1 MHTHHLPVSRSAR
14 YLTLGPETGTARELW
29 IVLHGYSQLA
39 ERFLRPFV
47 ALDDGATLVVAP
59 EALSRFYL
67 ETTPAGRHGDTV
79 GATWLTREDREADL
93 ADHLRYLDQLVRHL
107 HDGFAT
113 WRPRL
118 NVLGF
123 SQGSVMAAR
132 WMAQG
137 TLHPDRLVLWGTPLP
152 RDVPPELLAPR
163 LGATRVELVAGDQDP
178 FVPAGTIE
186 AGAGALAALGATARA
201 RRFAGGHAMQR
212 AALLA
217 AAGRGG
223 GD

>member
-1 MHTHHLPVSRSAR
+1 MDTHHLPVSRSAR
-14 YLTLGPETGTARELW
+14 YFTLGPETGAVGELW

-39 ERFLRPFV
+39 ERFLRPFA
-47 ALDDGATLVVAP
+47 ALDDGATVVVAP

-67 ETTPAGRHGDTV
+67 ETTTDGRHGEAV

-93 ADHLRYLDQLVRHL
+93 ADHLRYLDQLVGHL
-107 HDGFAT
+107 HDGLAT

-123 SQGSVMAAR
+123 SQGSVMAVR

-137 TLHPDRLVLWGTPLP
+137 AIHPDRLVLWGTPLP
-152 RDVPPELLAPR
+152 RDVPPDLLAPR
-163 LGATRVELVAGDQDP
+163 LGATRVELIAGDQDP
-178 FVPAGTIE
+178 YAPPGTIE
-186 AGAGALAALGATARA
+186 ASAGALVALGATARA
-201 RRFAGGHAMQR
+201 LRFAGGHAIQR

-217 AAGRGG
+217 AAGRGDRG
-223 GD
+223 